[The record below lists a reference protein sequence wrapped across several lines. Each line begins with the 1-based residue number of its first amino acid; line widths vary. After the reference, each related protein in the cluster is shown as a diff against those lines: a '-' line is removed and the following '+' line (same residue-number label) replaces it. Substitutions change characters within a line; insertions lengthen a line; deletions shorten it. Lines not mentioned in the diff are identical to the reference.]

1 MASHIIQKAAG
12 QVGGAKRVRSFR
24 PWGAAANCGAAWRI
38 RSIFHDS
45 SMVDRADVL
54 PWSHPNGGDPH
65 CRQSIISPARHT
77 ISHIVPSC
85 EPFYDIYVARHLRA
99 MIHHLH
105 WMPCIAN
112 SKRSRSIR
120 DVIIPRP
127 LGGTDEMGYP

>member
-45 SMVDRADVL
+45 SMVDRADACPGAIQIEAIRTADKASFLL
-54 PWSHPNGGDPH
+54 PAIQFLISSHLAN
-65 CRQSIISPARHT
+65 R
-77 ISHIVPSC
+77 
-85 EPFYDIYVARHLRA
+85 FYDTYVARHLRA

-127 LGGTDEMGYP
+127 LGGTE